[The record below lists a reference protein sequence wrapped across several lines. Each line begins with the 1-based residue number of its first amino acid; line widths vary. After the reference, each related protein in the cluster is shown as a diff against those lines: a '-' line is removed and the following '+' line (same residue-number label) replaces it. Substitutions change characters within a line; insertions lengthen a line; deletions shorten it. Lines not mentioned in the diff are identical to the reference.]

1 MGEPTG
7 LSQHMGRQ
15 AGGWQGLQDWRGAG
29 ATQIESGLEV
39 GAWRREDQSKHDVNP
54 GNMIQCQQKFMTERM
69 RMKDADCHHENF
81 HHTNGGWNGFNMKFA
96 QVLLNLC
103 EGREMLGKSKEQLLD
118 LVHEH
123 CAKAAQGRTETQIVV

>member
-39 GAWRREDQSKHDVNP
+39 GAWRREDQSKHVANP
-54 GNMIQCQQKFMTERM
+54 I
-69 RMKDADCHHENF
+69 
-81 HHTNGGWNGFNMKFA
+81 
-96 QVLLNLC
+96 LNLA
-103 EGREMLGKSKEQLLD
+103 LASKTLN
-118 LVHEH
+118 H
-123 CAKAAQGRTETQIVV
+123 KA